1 MSHAFLSPSASARWL
16 KCTKAPSYEASYP
29 DEITPYAEEGTLA
42 HALAEK
48 TAAFYLNYIDEAEY
62 EEHLKEYKTSEYFT
76 QEMFEVA
83 RSWAEM
89 ILDKVNRR
97 TNAEAFLEVKLKL
110 DKYVPESFGTADCII
125 ISEECLEV
133 IDLKYGKGVA
143 VKAQDNTQMKLYA
156 LGAFDLFEELYE
168 ITRVQTT
175 IYQPRLAQA
184 PDTAEVLIAS
194 LMEWG
199 KTYVKPRA
207 ELALKGE
214 GKFAPS
220 EETCRFCKF
229 KYDCKA
235 RAIKQL
241 DLFDNNDPNVLTID
255 EAAFILE
262 QAADMKAWLS
272 DLEERVF
279 GELISGEPVQGWK
292 LVEGRSNR
300 KLGAE
305 AKVVKALTDAGIDP
319 TLLYTKTL
327 ITLSQMEKD
336 FGKKFVDETL
346 GDLITKPQGKPTLAP
361 ASDKRPAISLLDD
374 FDK

>member
-16 KCTKAPSYEASYP
+16 KCTRAPAYEAQYP
-29 DEITPYAEEGTLA
+29 DEATPYAEEGTLA

-62 EEHLKEYKTSEYFT
+62 NKHLEGFKASDFFT

-83 RSWAEM
+83 RSWAEL

-97 TNAEAFLEVKLKL
+97 TNAEAFLEVQLKL

-156 LGAFDLFEELYE
+156 LGAIDQFEALYE
-168 ITRVQTT
+168 IVRVQTT
-175 IYQPRLAQA
+175 IYQPRLAA
-184 PDTAEVLIAS
+184 KPDTAEVLIS
-194 LMEWG
+194 NLMEWG
-199 KTYVKPRA
+199 ETYVRPRA
-207 ELALKGE
+207 ELAMKGE

-241 DLFDNNDPNVLTID
+241 DLYDNNDPNVMTTE

-272 DLEERVF
+272 DLEEKVF
-279 GELISGEPVQGWK
+279 GELLAGEPVKGWK
-292 LVEGRSNR
+292 LVEGRSIR

-305 AKVVKALTDAGIDP
+305 AKVVKALTDAGIDKK
-319 TLLYTKTL
+319 LLYTKTL

-336 FGKKFVDETL
+336 FGKKFVDEAL

-361 ASDKRPAISLLDD
+361 ESDKRPAISLLDD